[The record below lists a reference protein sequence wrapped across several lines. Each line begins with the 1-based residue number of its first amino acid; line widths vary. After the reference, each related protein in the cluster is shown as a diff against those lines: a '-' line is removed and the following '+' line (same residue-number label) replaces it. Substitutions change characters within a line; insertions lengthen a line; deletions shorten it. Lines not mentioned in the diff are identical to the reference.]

1 MEKKTLSFGSAL
13 IAVVL
18 SLGTIIVGKLLW
30 SLDTTIVLLLSAT
43 VVSIFVV
50 LQGVKWSD
58 IEAEIS
64 GGIKGMGVPIVVLI
78 ETGILV
84 GVWMASGTIPMMMD
98 LGLKLISP
106 NIFLLVT
113 CLICTVMSVVSGTS
127 WGTLA
132 TAGVALLGVGIGLGI
147 PIPMTCGAIVVG
159 SFFGDKMSPLSDS
172 TIVAAASCEVPLV
185 EHIRHMLWTTTPA
198 YLVCLVLYTVLGF
211 QFHGSIG
218 GEEYAALLAGLESTF
233 QFNFLLLL
241 PPVIVFAL
249 VL

>member
-30 SLDTTIVLLLSAT
+30 SLDTTIVLLMSAT
-43 VVSIFVV
+43 VVSIFVII
-50 LQGVKWSD
+50 QGVKWGD
-58 IEAEIS
+58 IEEEIS
-64 GGIKGMGVPIVVLI
+64 SGIKGMGVPVVVLI

-106 NIFLLVT
+106 KIFLLVT

-127 WGTLA
+127 WGTFG
-132 TAGVALLGVGIGLGI
+132 TAGVALLGVFICIGI
-147 PIPMTCGAIVVG
+147 PVPMTCGAIVVG

-172 TIVAAASCEVPLV
+172 TIGEAASCAVPLIV
-185 EHIRHMLWTTTPA
+185 HIRDRLWRTTPA
-198 YLVCLVLYTVLGF
+198 
-211 QFHGSIG
+211 
-218 GEEYAALLAGLESTF
+218 
-233 QFNFLLLL
+233 
-241 PPVIVFAL
+241 
-249 VL
+249 